1 MPAIK
6 QLGEN
11 FFRALN
17 VEKHEESKVRFLLF
31 QSFFIGIFFAIYDIS
46 ASAIFLNAFDS
57 DMVSYAILISG
68 VAGLAI
74 TSLYSRLLQKIRI
87 SKLLVINLIFIM
99 ISLLLMRMGFY
110 FTNSKWLAFFIFIM
124 MGPLNLVAVI
134 GFWSMVGRLFTL
146 RQGKRL
152 FGMIDSGQIFG
163 MILVSFAVPSFL
175 LKLLNNQT
183 KDLIFIS
190 AISIFITLILQLFIA
205 RKYKLDIT
213 GIEQKPPE
221 IEKEKKKDKKE
232 KEENFF
238 SLFKNKYV
246 RLMAGFII
254 MSMAIAFFIL
264 HSFFAVSDIK
274 YPDNV
279 ELTSFLGF
287 FTATIMIFSFIFKTF
302 VYSKFINTY
311 GLKAGLL
318 LMPVILGIFALLSS
332 LAGTFMGYKAES
344 SNFMIFFILIA
355 LARLFSVSLKS
366 SIQDPTFKVL
376 YQSLDIK
383 IRHRVQAGIDGIV
396 NESAAL
402 LSGAILIGLG
412 LFAFIELIHY
422 SYFMVVVISFWIFI
436 TIQLHREYKK
446 MLEKS
451 ISRMQKQREHKK
463 EGTIKI
469 LAGKEEKDDSEI
481 LKNLGIIEKLN
492 PIVFES
498 QIKQYLEISNA
509 EKILDYCIEKIQH
522 LKIYSLIENLKGLQK
537 RENVLQS
544 LKEKANTVISIMEKD
559 VAILKDEK
567 TLKSYLNSDDE
578 KERAK
583 AARLIGLTG
592 SEDYTQ
598 NLTVLLRDIVPEVK
612 INAIKAA
619 SMAKSTELCPVL
631 IEFLDH
637 PRFNKYAFDSLVK
650 IGEPALNA
658 LDQGFYKTG
667 TSDDVL
673 AKIVQI
679 MGHIGGRKA
688 IEYLLG
694 KLNYHRSYIVL
705 ECLKSLKRC
714 NFSPSNDNE
723 TRMLEQV
730 LKTAISITAWNLNAK
745 NNINKNE
752 VSPLLIEAIEEE
764 IKSNYSLLFLIL
776 SLLYDAGSIG
786 QIKNNIQEGSSESIS
801 YAVELLELF
810 VDEEIKP
817 YLFPLL
823 EDIPENERVKRLSN
837 HYPLRKMET
846 DELLKSIINRDVNY
860 LSRWTKVCAIYS
872 YHYVDH
878 FKSSYTLK
886 AQIFN
891 KDALLRETTS
901 ALLNK
906 LDKKTFFNCLQR
918 LEPKTSRKLKNLI
931 SVSKNNFLLFDK
943 IKFLKETDIFQ
954 NLSTVVLTEIANF
967 IEEVDYE
974 ENDNIFP
981 SEGETF
987 FPFYI
992 IVEGTASVIR
1002 HKQPLKEY
1010 NNGESLDQYLF
1021 VDGTELELKTIKP
1034 TKVFK
1039 IKNDNMI
1046 YLLNKHNSLSKKI
1059 LMN

>member
-1 MPAIK
+1 MPPLR

-11 FFRALN
+11 FFRVLN

-46 ASAIFLNAFDS
+46 ASAIFLNAFES

-68 VAGLAI
+68 LAGLFI
-74 TSLYSRLLQKIRI
+74 TSLYSRLLRKIKI
-87 SKLLVINLIFIM
+87 SRLLVLNLTFIM
-99 ISLLLMRMGFY
+99 VSLLLMRLGFY
-110 FTNSKWLAFFIFIM
+110 FTNSKWLAFLIFIM

-183 KDLIFIS
+183 KDLLFIS
-190 AISIFITLILQLFIA
+190 AISIFITLFLQFFITK
-205 RKYKLDIT
+205 KYKLDIT
-213 GIEQKPPE
+213 GIEQKPVE
-221 IEKEKKKDKKE
+221 VEKEERKE
-232 KEENFF
+232 KEGNFF
-238 SLFKNKYV
+238 SLFKSKYV
-246 RLMAGFII
+246 RLMAGFIL

-264 HSFFAVSDIK
+264 HSFFAVSDMK

-332 LAGTFMGYKAES
+332 LVGTFMGYKGES
-344 SNFMIFFILIA
+344 TNFMIFFIMIA

-422 SYFMVVVISFWIFI
+422 SYFMVAFISFWIFI
-436 TIQLHREYKK
+436 TFQLHREYKK

-451 ISRMQKQREHKK
+451 IQGVQKQQEPIQGKNIKVLADKEETDERE
-463 EGTIKI
+463 TIKY
-469 LAGKEEKDDSEI
+469 
-481 LKNLGIIEKLN
+481 LGIIEKLN

-498 QIKQYLEISNA
+498 KIKYYLEASNS
-509 EKILDYCIEKIQH
+509 EKILDYCIEKMQH
-522 LKIYSLIENLKGLQK
+522 LKIYTLVDKLRMLQEK
-537 RENVLQS
+537 PNVPLTI
-544 LKEKANTVISIMEKD
+544 KEKAKAVISIFEED
-559 VAILKDEK
+559 LSILKDGK

-583 AARLIGLTG
+583 AARLIGFAG
-592 SEDYTQ
+592 DEDYAQ
-598 NLTVLLRDIVPEVK
+598 SLTVLLRDIVPEVK

-619 SMAKSTELCPVL
+619 SMVKSIELYPVL
-631 IEFLDH
+631 IEFLNH

-650 IGEPALNA
+650 IGEPALNS
-658 LDQGFYKTG
+658 LEQGFYKTG

-673 AKIVQI
+673 GKIVQI
-679 MGHIGGRKA
+679 MGHIGGKKA
-688 IEYLLG
+688 MEYLLG
-694 KLNYHRSYIVL
+694 KLNYHRSYVVL
-705 ECLKSLKRC
+705 EALKSLKRC
-714 NFSPSNDNE
+714 NFSPSNDIE
-723 TRMLEQV
+723 TRILEQV
-730 LKTAISITAWNLNAK
+730 LKTTISITAWNLNTK
-745 NNINKNE
+745 NNINKNQ
-752 VSPLLIEAIEEE
+752 VSPLLIDAIEEE
-764 IKSNYSLLFLIL
+764 IKSNYNLLFLIL

-786 QIKNNIQEGSSESIS
+786 QIKNNIEQGSSESIS

-823 EDIPENERVKRLSN
+823 EDIPGQERVKRLSN
-837 HYPLRKMET
+837 YYPLRRMET
-846 DELLKSIINRDVNY
+846 DELLKSIINRDINY

-872 YHYVDH
+872 YHYIEH

-891 KDALLRETTS
+891 KDVLLRETTS
-901 ALLNK
+901 ALLDK
-906 LDKKTFFNCLQR
+906 LDKKTFLNCLQR
-918 LEPKTSRKLKNLI
+918 LEPKTSRQLKNLI
-931 SVSKNNFLLFDK
+931 NVSKSNYLLFDK
-943 IKFLKETDIFQ
+943 IKFLKETSLFQ
-954 NLSTVVLTEIANF
+954 ELSSVILAEIAFF
-967 IEEVDYE
+967 IEEIDYE
-974 ENDNIFP
+974 ENVSVFP
-981 SEGETF
+981 GENDTF

-992 IVEGTASVIR
+992 IVDGTATVI
-1002 HKQPLKEY
+1002 KQNQPSK
-1010 NNGESLDQYLF
+1010 NFSNGEALDQYLF
-1021 VDGTELELKTIKP
+1021 SDGVELEVKTVKP
-1034 TKVFK
+1034 TKIFK
-1039 IKNDNMI
+1039 IRNDNMI
-1046 YLLNKHNSLSKKI
+1046 YLLNKHNSFSKTI

>member
-1 MPAIK
+1 MPPLR
-6 QLGEN
+6 QVGEN
-11 FFRALN
+11 FFRVLN

-68 VAGLAI
+68 LAGLFI
-74 TSLYSRLLQKIRI
+74 TSLYSRLLRKIKI
-87 SKLLVINLIFIM
+87 SRLLVLNLTFIM
-99 ISLLLMRMGFY
+99 VSLLLMRLGFY
-110 FTNSKWLAFFIFIM
+110 FTNSKWLAFLIFIM

-183 KDLIFIS
+183 KDLLFIS
-190 AISIFITLILQLFIA
+190 AISIFITLFLQFFIT

-213 GIEQKPPE
+213 GTEQKPV
-221 IEKEKKKDKKE
+221 E
-232 KEENFF
+232 KEEKEEKEGNFF
-238 SLFKNKYV
+238 SLFKSKYV
-246 RLMAGFII
+246 RLMAGFIL

-332 LAGTFMGYKAES
+332 LVGTFMGYKGES
-344 SNFMIFFILIA
+344 TNFMIFFIMIA

-383 IRHRVQAGIDGIV
+383 IRHRVQAGIDGVV

-422 SYFMVVVISFWIFI
+422 SYFMVAFISFWIFI
-436 TIQLHREYKK
+436 TFQLHREYKK

-451 ISRMQKQREHKK
+451 IQGVQKQQEHTQG
-463 EGTIKI
+463 ESIKV
-469 LAGKEEKDDSEI
+469 LADKEEKDDRETI
-481 LKNLGIIEKLN
+481 KYLGIIEKLN

-498 QIKQYLEISNA
+498 KIKYYLEASNS

-522 LKIYSLIENLKGLQK
+522 QKIYTLVDKLKILLNKPNIPLT
-537 RENVLQS
+537 
-544 LKEKANTVISIMEKD
+544 LKEKAKAVIHFLEEDLS
-559 VAILKDEK
+559 ILKDEK
-567 TLKSYLNSDDE
+567 TLKFYLNSDDE

-583 AARLIGLTG
+583 AARLIGFARDENYVQ
-592 SEDYTQ
+592 S
-598 NLTVLLRDIVPEVK
+598 LTVLLRDIVPEVK
-612 INAIKAA
+612 INAIKAT
-619 SMAKSTELCPVL
+619 SVVKSIELYPVL
-631 IEFLDH
+631 IEFLNH

-667 TSDDVL
+667 VSDDVL
-673 AKIVQI
+673 GKIVQI
-679 MGHIGGRKA
+679 MGHIGGKKA
-688 IEYLLG
+688 MEYLLG
-694 KLNYHRSYIVL
+694 KLNYHRSYVVL
-705 ECLKSLKRC
+705 EALKSLKRC
-714 NFSPSNDNE
+714 HFSPSNDIE
-723 TRMLEQV
+723 TRILEQV
-730 LKTAISITAWNLNAK
+730 LKTTISITAWNLNTK
-745 NNINKNE
+745 NNINKNQ
-752 VSPLLIEAIEEE
+752 VSPLLIDAIEEE
-764 IKSNYSLLFLIL
+764 IKSNYNLLFLIL
-776 SLLYDAGSIG
+776 SLLYDAGSIR
-786 QIKNNIQEGSSESIS
+786 QIKNNIEQGSSESIS

-810 VDEEIKP
+810 VNEEIKP

-823 EDIPENERVKRLSN
+823 EDIPGQERVRRLSN
-837 HYPLRKMET
+837 YYPLRRMET
-846 DELLKSIINRDVNY
+846 DELLKSIINRDINY

-872 YHYVDH
+872 YHYIDH

-891 KDALLRETTS
+891 KDILLRETTS
-901 ALLNK
+901 ALLDK
-906 LDKKTFFNCLQR
+906 LDKKTFLNCLQR
-918 LEPKTSRKLKNLI
+918 LEPKTSRQLKNLI
-931 SVSKNNFLLFDK
+931 SLSKSSYLLFDK
-943 IKFLKETDIFQ
+943 IKFLKETGLFKE
-954 NLSTVVLTEIANF
+954 LSSVILAEIAFF
-967 IEEVDYE
+967 IEEIDYE
-974 ENDNIFP
+974 ENVHVFP
-981 SEGETF
+981 RKNDTF

-992 IVEGTASVIR
+992 IVDGTATVI
-1002 HKQPLKEY
+1002 KQNQPLK
-1010 NNGESLDQYLF
+1010 NFSNGEALDRYLF
-1021 VDGTELELKTIKP
+1021 SDEVGLEVRTAKP
-1034 TKVFK
+1034 TKMFK
-1039 IKNDNMI
+1039 IRNDNMI
-1046 YLLNKHNSLSKKI
+1046 YLLNKHNSFSKTI
-1059 LMN
+1059 LMS